1 MQKRGWGVLIITELK
16 RCIQSNNKAILATII
31 DKKGSSYRQVG
42 AKSLILED
50 GSTFGVLSGG
60 CVEQDL
66 FEHSKEV
73 FETGKPKQII
83 YDLRNDEQAPWG
95 LGVGCNG
102 EITIW
107 LSLIDPMDKKYE
119 AEKMM
124 NIFNRQYSSTE
135 PFTIGTVLASNY
147 HEIIPPGY
155 VLDINDLNFDHSF
168 HNEFNQ
174 WNGILENQSIN
185 VNEKTV
191 NVTLFLE
198 TITPT
203 PSIILFGAG
212 PDASSLTNQ
221 LKLLHWHVT
230 VVDHR
235 PGYLNNDKFL
245 NVDELKLVP
254 PREFPVGMDISGNS
268 YAIIMTHH
276 YEQDLVY
283 LKGLIQ
289 RDPAYIGLLGPKRR
303 FQNLK
308 KDLQAEGVD
317 IPQYVEEKIHTP
329 IGLDIGSETP
339 EEIAL
344 SIVAEIMCH
353 KSGGSNQPL
362 KLKRNSIHT
371 TSLENPNCQ
380 LKVLV

>member
-1 MQKRGWGVLIITELK
+1 MIITELK
-16 RCIQSNNKAILATII
+16 RCIQNKNKAILATII

-50 GSTFGVLSGG
+50 GTTIGVLSGG

-73 FETGKPKQII
+73 FETGEPKQIV

-107 LSLIDPMDKKYE
+107 LSLIDPINKKSE
-119 AEKMM
+119 AEKVMD
-124 NIFNRQYSSTE
+124 IFNRHYSSTE
-135 PFTIGTVLASNY
+135 PFTIGTVINSN
-147 HEIIPPGY
+147 HHGDIPPGY
-155 VLDINDLNFDHSF
+155 ILDVNDLDCF
-168 HNEFNQ
+168 HPFRNETTQ
-174 WNGILENQSIN
+174 LNGILENQSVN
-185 VNEKTV
+185 VDGNAV
-191 NVTLFLE
+191 SVTLFLE
-198 TITPT
+198 TVTPA

-235 PGYLNNDKFL
+235 QGYLNKDKFS
-245 NVDELKLVP
+245 NVDELKLVS
-254 PREFPVGMDISGNS
+254 PREFPAEMNINKNS
-268 YAIIMTHH
+268 YVIIMTHH

-283 LKGLIQ
+283 LKGLVQ

-308 KDLQAEGVD
+308 KDLQAEGVY
-317 IPQYVEEKIHTP
+317 IPEYLEEKIHTP

-344 SIVAEIMCH
+344 SIAAEIMCH
-353 KSGGSNQPL
+353 KSGASNQSL
-362 KLKRNSIHT
+362 KWKRDSIHT
-371 TSLENPNCQ
+371 TSFESPICQ